1 MVLLPRHCCDSWKK
15 HSQNPLLPILRK
27 GNSKDLFKILWHE
40 SSQHRRVSTG
50 SSEYTWG
57 NKSQIW
63 PWTKSPALISF
74 IGLSLSFICI
84 RKFWLNKYFH
94 IWKTAFYNI
103 LFPFVWVW
111 WLCVLYV
118 ASIYEE
124 ARGRLQVSSAYKKR
138 DWLWNFNK
146 YANVL
151 CSYVFPFLLCPI
163 LWIIFFRANYTLHA
177 YFHVVY
183 ILLQF
188 LALPQNLPHLKYWL
202 PFSRSI

>member
-1 MVLLPRHCCDSWKK
+1 MIVEKK

-27 GNSKDLFKILWHE
+27 GNSKDLCKILWHE

-63 PWTKSPALISF
+63 PWTKSPALLSF

-94 IWKTAFYNI
+94 IWKTAFCNI

-124 ARGRLQVSSAYKKR
+124 SRGRLQVSFSAYKKGI
-138 DWLWNFNK
+138 DYEILINMPMCF
-146 YANVL
+146 VL
-151 CSYVFPFLLCPI
+151 MCFPSFFVLFCGSFSLGQTKLCMPISMLCTFYYNLLPSPK
-163 LWIIFFRANYTLHA
+163 TH
-177 YFHVVY
+177 
-183 ILLQF
+183 
-188 LALPQNLPHLKYWL
+188 PT
-202 PFSRSI
+202 